1 MDLSRSNG
9 QKETV
14 INVNILIDLI
24 YYLLF
29 NNSILISK
37 PKKIYTSDSRSPL
50 HVSLFLF
57 CTYLSLIVGMAV
69 QFLAGVIFFSY
80 KIGVECKDAVI
91 KTLANDSVNLNST
104 SLVESSPYTKRYL
117 SLRIS
122 HNFTTYE
129 TASFSMTKMF
139 GCVSISF

>member
-24 YYLLF
+24 NYLLF

-91 KTLANDSVNLNST
+91 SLKSHVEESNYAEKLGLRKWMDENDV
-104 SLVESSPYTKRYL
+104 VGMVDRYTTKC
-117 SLRIS
+117 
-122 HNFTTYE
+122 YE
-129 TASFSMTKMF
+129 IVGLHWQFSK
-139 GCVSISF
+139 VV